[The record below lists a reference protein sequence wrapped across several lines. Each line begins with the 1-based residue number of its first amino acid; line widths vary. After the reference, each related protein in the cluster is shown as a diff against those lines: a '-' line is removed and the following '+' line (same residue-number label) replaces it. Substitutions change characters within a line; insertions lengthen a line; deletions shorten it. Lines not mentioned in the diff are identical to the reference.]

1 MTTVDSM
8 LARAHRL
15 LAGGVNSNARLPC
28 NDIVLVRGEGPY
40 VWDDGG
46 RRYTDYLL
54 GRGPAFLGHGPPGV
68 LAAVRAAESD
78 GMCLGATTRVEIE
91 AAESLVAVLG
101 WPDMVRFTSSGTE
114 AVQLALRLARAAT
127 GRPKVVQFQD
137 HYHGWVDSAAVT
149 AGAGPGAGFGARPR
163 TRGQSAAATA
173 DTVVVGWNDLA
184 ALRAAFAGYAGQIAA
199 VILEP
204 VMMNGHG
211 TFPRPGFLEAVRA
224 EVGAHGAVLILDE
237 VITGLRLGPRG
248 AAGVFGIT
256 PDLAVYAK
264 ALGSG
269 WPVAAVAGR
278 ADLFAPVS
286 DGTTNHGG
294 TYNGNAAAMAAVRA
308 TLDVL
313 GDPSAY
319 ERVNSVGTE
328 LMRGLADAARAA
340 AVPVH
345 IRGFP
350 TAFFTHVTDGPTDLE
365 PHHDLAPDTAR
376 FAALARRLRD
386 EGVWVGGRGS
396 WYVSTSHTLDDVRDT
411 VRAFAAALESI

>member
-1 MTTVDSM
+1 
-8 LARAHRL
+8 
-15 LAGGVNSNARLPC
+15 
-28 NDIVLVRGEGPY
+28 
-40 VWDDGG
+40 
-46 RRYTDYLL
+46 
-54 GRGPAFLGHGPPGV
+54 
-68 LAAVRAAESD
+68 
-78 GMCLGATTRVEIE
+78 
-91 AAESLVAVLG
+91 
-101 WPDMVRFTSSGTE
+101 
-114 AVQLALRLARAAT
+114 VQLALRLARAAT

-149 AGAGPGAGFGARPR
+149 AGAGFRARPR
-163 TRGQSAAATA
+163 TRGQSTAATA
-173 DTVVVGWNDLA
+173 DTIVLAWNDLA
-184 ALRAAFAGYAGQIAA
+184 ALRTAFDEHAGQIAA

-224 EVGAHGAVLILDE
+224 EAAERDAVLISDE
-237 VITGLRLGPRG
+237 VITGMRLGPRG
-248 AAGVFGIT
+248 AAGVFGVT

-278 ADLFAPVS
+278 ADLFTLVS

-294 TYNGNAAAMAAVRA
+294 TYNGNAAAMVAVRA
-308 TLDVL
+308 TLETL
-313 GDPSAY
+313 ADPSVY

-340 AVPVH
+340 GVPVH

-350 TAFFTHVTDGPTDLE
+350 TAFFTHVTDGSTDLE
-365 PHHDLAPDTAR
+365 PHRDLAPDTAR

-386 EGVWVGGRGS
+386 GGVWVGGRGS

-411 VRAFAAALESI
+411 VRAFAAALETM